1 MREMITPFLL
11 KINLILLLLNKGV
24 VSINYYGGVPVPG
37 RSVPA
42 IRSFELF
49 LNLCRSSPT
58 LDKLHK
64 LIKQVNADQVAE
76 KLQRNLY
83 VAVDDLDVEKMTGK
97 WYTMIYDPSIEQD
110 HCIITHFK
118 LIDYSPNF
126 ASFSTI
132 RHSVRASDGS
142 IKIAHGIGRKYGPD
156 PFSMLITMGQ
166 ANEPCPYFT
175 VKVGQSLSDK
185 NERYTY
191 LVLTQALKQP
201 TIVMAR
207 DPEEFKIQYR
217 EEVIDY
223 LTRFGYWKNPLTGT
237 ELLNT
242 DWTKC
247 NKQGLFYGQIED
259 DENDE
264 GMKRIN
270 NRGGLLNQLEGK
282 EKRK

>member
-1 MREMITPFLL
+1 
-11 KINLILLLLNKGV
+11 
-24 VSINYYGGVPVPG
+24 
-37 RSVPA
+37 
-42 IRSFELF
+42 
-49 LNLCRSSPT
+49 
-58 LDKLHK
+58 
-64 LIKQVNADQVAE
+64 
-76 KLQRNLY
+76 
-83 VAVDDLDVEKMTGK
+83 
-97 WYTMIYDPSIEQD
+97 
-110 HCIITHFK
+110 
-118 LIDYSPNF
+118 
-126 ASFSTI
+126 
-132 RHSVRASDGS
+132 
-142 IKIAHGIGRKYGPD
+142 
-156 PFSMLITMGQ
+156 
-166 ANEPCPYFT
+166 
-175 VKVGQSLSDK
+175 
-185 NERYTY
+185 
-191 LVLTQALKQP
+191 
-201 TIVMAR
+201 MAR